1 MKKSVTNSAT
11 VFAVA
16 LALAGCAT
24 GSGAADTSRPSG
36 ATDYPNPLATAPPL
50 DEVIHNAVDSTFVQG
65 MIAHHR
71 QAVEMSEIILRKQDV
86 DPRVTAL
93 ADEIK
98 AAQAQEISTMTRWLT
113 TWNEPEQM
121 ASGHATGGHSMT
133 GMMSQEDLDELKAA
147 PGTEAA
153 KLFLGQMIT
162 HQQGAVTMAKTAVA
176 NGENVHVIALS
187 KDIIS
192 FQEAEIQEMQTLLGT
207 L

>member
-1 MKKSVTNSAT
+1 MKKSMTNSAT
-11 VFAVA
+11 IFAVA

-24 GSGAADTSRPSG
+24 GTGAAGTSRPSG

-50 DEVIHNAVDSTFVQG
+50 DEVIHNAADSTLAQG

-71 QAVEMSEIILRKQDV
+71 QAVEMSDIILQKQDI

-93 ADEIK
+93 ANEIK
-98 AAQAQEISTMTRWLT
+98 AGQAQEISTMTRWLT
-113 TWNEPEQM
+113 LWNEPEQVP
-121 ASGHATGGHSMT
+121 SGHDAGGHGMT
-133 GMMSQEDLDELKAA
+133 GLMRQEDLDELKAA
-147 PGTEAA
+147 QGTEAA
-153 KLFLGQMIT
+153 KLFLVQMIT
-162 HQQGAVTMAKTAVA
+162 HHQGAVTMAKTAVA